1 MRQVGR
7 SVQCRQNRRGRTAA
21 TWPFWLYAMENTRRG
36 SRPLLSEPTET
47 FSPRGSESGS
57 CGGSHVQWVALS
69 SEEFCH
75 DHGGCLLRHPHRPRR
90 LRVGT
95 PSAPL
100 LVLYGDRDPE
110 RPRRLLFYRV
120 AKHEHIRVSHQTK
133 AGAAAQARV

>member
-21 TWPFWLYAMENTRRG
+21 TWPFCLYAMENTRRG

-57 CGGSHVQWVALS
+57 CGGSHVRWVALS

-75 DHGGCLLRHPHRPRR
+75 DHGGCLLCHPHRPRR
-90 LRVGT
+90 LRLGT

-100 LVLYGDRDPE
+100 LVLDGDRDPE
-110 RPRRLLFYRV
+110 RPPRPPFYPR
-120 AKHEHIRVSHQTK
+120 AMHEALRGHQQTRTS
-133 AGAAAQARV
+133 A

>member
-21 TWPFWLYAMENTRRG
+21 TWPFCLYAMENTRRG

-57 CGGSHVQWVALS
+57 CGGSHVRWVALS

-75 DHGGCLLRHPHRPRR
+75 DHGGCFLCPPPPPPRFR
-90 LRVGT
+90 LRT
-95 PSAPL
+95 PSAPP
-100 LVLYGDRDPE
+100 LVLYGDRQPE
-110 RPRRLLFYRV
+110 RPPRLPFL
-120 AKHEHIRVSHQTK
+120 
-133 AGAAAQARV
+133 

>member
-21 TWPFWLYAMENTRRG
+21 TWPFCLYAMENTRRG

-57 CGGSHVQWVALS
+57 CGGSHVRWVALS

-75 DHGGCLLRHPHRPRR
+75 DHGGRVFSPPILPRLIARGRALRPP
-90 LRVGT
+90 
-95 PSAPL
+95 PL
-100 LVLYGDRDPE
+100 LL
-110 RPRRLLFYRV
+110 
-120 AKHEHIRVSHQTK
+120 SQ
-133 AGAAAQARV
+133 AAS